1 MKDYFKF
8 YGAVYIIFIMAIIV
22 MGTMYIN
29 DLPNVT
35 KEKIGGFPVVAK
47 DTTKDSTGVTADLP
61 MVKGTLSPPT
71 DVMKYISSTPEMV
84 EKGKSIFTMNCVSCH
99 GEQGKGD
106 GVAGASLNPK
116 PRNFHDLNGWTNGP
130 SITMMYKTLQEG
142 ITSRGMASY
151 ANLPPEDRLNLI
163 MYIRSFLP
171 DYPPVTQVQL
181 DSIDVTYSLTK
192 GVKMPNQIPLKL
204 AMEKIIKESADMNNK
219 VANMVN
225 MVNLGSSD
233 SNAILLK
240 KITNNL
246 DIALTVLSLDSS
258 WKSSPQG
265 LVKIFDSNPVQNG
278 FKARDS
284 YMLTPAQLNSLHV
297 YIKEL
302 FLYTNSKQYVL

>member
-8 YGAVYIIFIMAIIV
+8 YGAVYIVFIIAIIV

-47 DTTKDSTGVTADLP
+47 DTTKDSTGQTADLP
-61 MVKGTLSPPT
+61 MIKGTLSPPT
-71 DVMKYISSTPEMV
+71 DVMKYLSSTPEMV

-106 GVAGASLNPK
+106 GVAGANLNPK

-130 SITMMYKTLQEG
+130 SMTMIYKTLQEG

-163 MYIRSFLP
+163 MYIRTFLP

-192 GVKMPNQIPLKL
+192 GVKLPNQIPLKL
-204 AMEKIIKESADMNNK
+204 AMDKILKQNASIDQK
-219 VANMVN
+219 VAVMVKQISESKTDTAA
-225 MVNLGSSD
+225 VILKGITSNLT
-233 SNAILLK
+233 K
-240 KITNNL
+240 
-246 DIALTVLSLDSS
+246 ALTVLAQDST
-258 WKSSPQG
+258 WNTNEMG
-265 LVKIFDSNPVQNG
+265 LIKIFDNNPVQNG
-278 FKARDS
+278 FKARAS
-284 YMLTPAQLNSLHV
+284 YMLTQAQLTQLHA
-297 YIKEL
+297 YLRRL
-302 FLYTNSKQYVL
+302 FAGA

>member
-8 YGAVYIIFIMAIIV
+8 YGAVYIVFIIAIIV

-47 DTTKDSTGVTADLP
+47 DTTKDSTGQTADLP
-61 MVKGTLSPPT
+61 MIKGTLSPPT
-71 DVMKYISSTPEMV
+71 DVMKYLSSTPEMV

-106 GVAGASLNPK
+106 GVAGANLNPK

-130 SITMMYKTLQEG
+130 SLTMMYKTLQEG

-181 DSIDVTYSLTK
+181 DSIDLTYSLTK
-192 GVKMPNQIPLKL
+192 GVKMPNQIPVKL
-204 AMEKIIKESADMNNK
+204 AMEKILKQNAAIDQK
-219 VANMVN
+219 VAAMVN
-225 MVNLGSSD
+225 QISESKTDTAAVILKGIT
-233 SNAILLK
+233 SNMTK
-240 KITNNL
+240 
-246 DIALTVLSLDSS
+246 ALTVLAQDSS
-258 WKSSPQG
+258 WNTNEMG
-265 LVKIFDSNPVQNG
+265 LIKIFDNNPGQNG
-278 FKARDS
+278 FKARAS
-284 YMLTPAQLNSLHV
+284 YMLTQSQLTQLHA
-297 YIKEL
+297 YLRRL
-302 FLYTNSKQYVL
+302 FSGA

>member
-8 YGAVYIIFIMAIIV
+8 YGAVYIVFIIAIIV

-47 DTTKDSTGVTADLP
+47 DTTKDSTGQTADLP
-61 MVKGTLSPPT
+61 MIKGTLSPPT
-71 DVMKYISSTPEMV
+71 DVMKYLSSTPEMV

-130 SITMMYKTLQEG
+130 SITMLYKTLQEG

-151 ANLPPEDRLNLI
+151 ANLPPEDRLNII

-204 AMEKIIKESADMNNK
+204 AMDKILKQNASIDQK
-219 VANMVN
+219 VAVMVKQISESKTDTAA
-225 MVNLGSSD
+225 VILKGITSNLT
-233 SNAILLK
+233 K
-240 KITNNL
+240 
-246 DIALTVLSLDSS
+246 ALTVLAQDST
-258 WKSSPQG
+258 WNTNEMG
-265 LVKIFDSNPVQNG
+265 LIKIFDNNPVQNG
-278 FKARDS
+278 FKARAS
-284 YMLTPAQLNSLHV
+284 YMLTQAQLTQLHA
-297 YIKEL
+297 YLRRL
-302 FLYTNSKQYVL
+302 FAGA

>member
-8 YGAVYIIFIMAIIV
+8 YGAVYIVFIIAIIV

-47 DTTKDSTGVTADLP
+47 DTTKDSTGQTADLP
-61 MVKGTLSPPT
+61 MIKGTLSPPT
-71 DVMKYISSTPEMV
+71 EVMKYISSTPEMV

-192 GVKMPNQIPLKL
+192 GVKMPNQIPVKL
-204 AMEKIIKESADMNNK
+204 AMDKILMQNASIDQK
-219 VANMVN
+219 VAAMVKQISESKTDTAAVILKGITSNMT
-225 MVNLGSSD
+225 
-233 SNAILLK
+233 K
-240 KITNNL
+240 
-246 DIALTVLSLDSS
+246 ALTVLAQDSS
-258 WKSSPQG
+258 WNTNEMG
-265 LVKIFDSNPVQNG
+265 LIKIFDNNPVQNG
-278 FKARDS
+278 FKARAS
-284 YMLTPAQLNSLHV
+284 YMLTQAQLTQLHV
-297 YIKEL
+297 YLRRL
-302 FLYTNSKQYVL
+302 FAGT

>member
-8 YGAVYIIFIMAIIV
+8 YGAVYVVFIIAIIV

-47 DTTKDSTGVTADLP
+47 DTTKDSTGQTADLP
-61 MVKGTLSPPT
+61 MIKGTLSPPT
-71 DVMKYISSTPEMV
+71 EVMKYLSSTPEMV

-106 GVAGASLNPK
+106 GVAGANLNPK

-130 SITMMYKTLQEG
+130 SMTMMYKTLQEG

-204 AMEKIIKESADMNNK
+204 AMEKILKQNAAIDQKVSAMVKQIRESKTDTAAVILK
-219 VANMVN
+219 GITS
-225 MVNLGSSD
+225 NLT
-233 SNAILLK
+233 K
-240 KITNNL
+240 
-246 DIALTVLSLDSS
+246 ALTVLAQDSS
-258 WKSSPQG
+258 WNTNEMG
-265 LVKIFDSNPVQNG
+265 LIRIFDNNPGQNG
-278 FKARDS
+278 FKARAS
-284 YMLTPAQLNSLHV
+284 YLLTQAQLTQLHA
-297 YIKEL
+297 YLRRL
-302 FLYTNSKQYVL
+302 FSGV

>member
-8 YGAVYIIFIMAIIV
+8 YGAVYVVFIIAIIV

-47 DTTKDSTGVTADLP
+47 DTTKDSTGQTADLP
-61 MVKGTLSPPT
+61 MIKGTLSPPT
-71 DVMKYISSTPEMV
+71 EVMKYLSSTPEMV

-106 GVAGASLNPK
+106 GVAGANLNPK

-130 SITMMYKTLQEG
+130 SMTMMYKTLQEG

-204 AMEKIIKESADMNNK
+204 AMEKILKQNAAIDQKVSAMVKQISESKTDTAAVILK
-219 VANMVN
+219 GITS
-225 MVNLGSSD
+225 NLT
-233 SNAILLK
+233 K
-240 KITNNL
+240 
-246 DIALTVLSLDSS
+246 ALTVLAQDSS
-258 WKSSPQG
+258 WNTNEMG
-265 LVKIFDSNPVQNG
+265 LIRIFDNNPGQNG
-278 FKARDS
+278 FKARAS
-284 YMLTPAQLNSLHV
+284 YLLTQAQLTQLHA
-297 YIKEL
+297 YLRRL
-302 FLYTNSKQYVL
+302 FAGT

>member
-8 YGAVYIIFIMAIIV
+8 YGAVYIVFIIAIIV

-47 DTTKDSTGVTADLP
+47 DTTKDSTGQTADLP
-61 MVKGTLSPPT
+61 MIKGTLSPPT
-71 DVMKYISSTPEMV
+71 EVMKYISSTPEMV

-116 PRNFHDLNGWTNGP
+116 PRNFHDLNGWTNGT

-192 GVKMPNQIPLKL
+192 GVKMPNQIPVKL
-204 AMEKIIKESADMNNK
+204 AMDKILKQNASIDQK
-219 VANMVN
+219 VAAMVKQISESKTDTAAVIFKGITSNMT
-225 MVNLGSSD
+225 
-233 SNAILLK
+233 K
-240 KITNNL
+240 
-246 DIALTVLSLDSS
+246 ALTVLAQDSS
-258 WKSSPQG
+258 WNTNEMG
-265 LVKIFDSNPVQNG
+265 LIKIFDNNPVQNG
-278 FKARDS
+278 FKARAS
-284 YMLTPAQLNSLHV
+284 YMLTQAQLTQLHA
-297 YIKEL
+297 YLRRL
-302 FLYTNSKQYVL
+302 FAGT

>member
-8 YGAVYIIFIMAIIV
+8 YGAVYVVFIIAIIV

-47 DTTKDSTGVTADLP
+47 DTTKDSTGQTADLP
-61 MVKGTLSPPT
+61 MIKGTLSPPT
-71 DVMKYISSTPEMV
+71 EVMKYLSSTPEMV

-106 GVAGASLNPK
+106 GVAGANLNPK

-130 SITMMYKTLQEG
+130 SMTMMYKTLQEG

-204 AMEKIIKESADMNNK
+204 AMEKILKQNAAIDQKVSAMVKQISESKTDTAAVILK
-219 VANMVN
+219 GITS
-225 MVNLGSSD
+225 NLT
-233 SNAILLK
+233 K
-240 KITNNL
+240 
-246 DIALTVLSLDSS
+246 ALTVLAQDSS
-258 WKSSPQG
+258 WNTNEMG
-265 LVKIFDSNPVQNG
+265 LIRIFDNNPGQNG
-278 FKARDS
+278 FKARAS
-284 YMLTPAQLNSLHV
+284 YMLTQAQLTQLHA
-297 YIKEL
+297 YLRRL
-302 FLYTNSKQYVL
+302 FAGT

>member
-8 YGAVYIIFIMAIIV
+8 YGAVYVVFIIAIIV

-47 DTTKDSTGVTADLP
+47 DTTKDSTGQTADLP
-61 MVKGTLSPPT
+61 MIKGTLSPPT
-71 DVMKYISSTPEMV
+71 EVMKYLSSTPEMV

-106 GVAGASLNPK
+106 GVAGANLNPK

-130 SITMMYKTLQEG
+130 SMTMMYKTLQEG

-204 AMEKIIKESADMNNK
+204 AMEKILKQNAAIDQKVSAMVKQIRESKTDTAAVILK
-219 VANMVN
+219 
-225 MVNLGSSD
+225 GITSS
-233 SNAILLK
+233 LTK
-240 KITNNL
+240 
-246 DIALTVLSLDSS
+246 ALTVLAQDSS
-258 WKSSPQG
+258 WNTNEMG
-265 LVKIFDSNPVQNG
+265 LIRIFDNNPGQNG
-278 FKARDS
+278 FKARAS
-284 YMLTPAQLNSLHV
+284 YLLTQAQLTQLHA
-297 YIKEL
+297 YLRRL
-302 FLYTNSKQYVL
+302 FSGV

>member
-8 YGAVYIIFIMAIIV
+8 YGAVYIIFIIAIIV

-35 KEKIGGFPVVAK
+35 KERIGGFPVVAK
-47 DTTKDSTGVTADLP
+47 DTTKDSTGQTADLP

-151 ANLPPEDRLNLI
+151 ANLPPEDRLNII

-192 GVKMPNQIPLKL
+192 GVKMPNQIPVKL
-204 AMEKIIKESADMNNK
+204 AMDKILKQNAAIDQK
-219 VANMVN
+219 VAAMVKQISESKTDTAAIVFKSITSNMT
-225 MVNLGSSD
+225 
-233 SNAILLK
+233 K
-240 KITNNL
+240 
-246 DIALTVLSLDSS
+246 ALTVLAQDSS
-258 WKSSPQG
+258 WNTNEMG
-265 LVKIFDSNPVQNG
+265 LIKIFDNNPVQNG
-278 FKARDS
+278 FKARAS
-284 YMLTPAQLNSLHV
+284 YMLTQSQLTQLHA
-297 YIKEL
+297 YLRRL
-302 FLYTNSKQYVL
+302 FAGA

>member
-35 KEKIGGFPVVAK
+35 KERIGGFPVVAK
-47 DTTKDSTGVTADLP
+47 DTTKDSTGQTADLP

-163 MYIRSFLP
+163 MYIRTFLP
-171 DYPPVTQVQL
+171 GYPPVTQVQL

-192 GVKMPNQIPLKL
+192 GVKMPNQIPVKL
-204 AMEKIIKESADMNNK
+204 AMEKILKQNAAIDQK
-219 VANMVN
+219 VAAMVKQISENKTDTAAIILKGITSNMT
-225 MVNLGSSD
+225 
-233 SNAILLK
+233 K
-240 KITNNL
+240 
-246 DIALTVLSLDSS
+246 ALTVLAQDSS
-258 WKSSPQG
+258 WNTNEMG
-265 LVKIFDSNPVQNG
+265 LIKIFDNNPVQNG
-278 FKARDS
+278 FKARAS
-284 YMLTPAQLNSLHV
+284 YMLTQAQLTQLHA
-297 YIKEL
+297 YLRRL
-302 FLYTNSKQYVL
+302 FAGV

>member
-8 YGAVYIIFIMAIIV
+8 YGAVYVVFIIAIIV

-47 DTTKDSTGVTADLP
+47 DTTKDSTGQTADLP
-61 MVKGTLSPPT
+61 MIKGTLSPPT
-71 DVMKYISSTPEMV
+71 DVMKYLSSTPEMV

-106 GVAGASLNPK
+106 GVAGANLNPK

-130 SITMMYKTLQEG
+130 SLTMMYKTLQEG

-192 GVKMPNQIPLKL
+192 GVKMPNQIPVKL
-204 AMEKIIKESADMNNK
+204 AMEKILKQNAAIDQK
-219 VANMVN
+219 VAAMVKQISESKTDTAAVILKGITSNMT
-225 MVNLGSSD
+225 
-233 SNAILLK
+233 K
-240 KITNNL
+240 
-246 DIALTVLSLDSS
+246 ALTVLAQDSS
-258 WKSSPQG
+258 WNTNEMG
-265 LVKIFDSNPVQNG
+265 LIKIFDNNPGQNG
-278 FKARDS
+278 FKARAS
-284 YMLTPAQLNSLHV
+284 YMLTQAQLIQLHA
-297 YIKEL
+297 YLRRL
-302 FLYTNSKQYVL
+302 FSGA

>member
-8 YGAVYIIFIMAIIV
+8 YGAVYVVFIIAIIV

-47 DTTKDSTGVTADLP
+47 DTTKDSTGQTADLP
-61 MVKGTLSPPT
+61 MIKGTLSPPT
-71 DVMKYISSTPEMV
+71 EVMKYLSSTPEMV

-106 GVAGASLNPK
+106 GVAGANLNPK

-130 SITMMYKTLQEG
+130 SMTMMYKTLQEG

-204 AMEKIIKESADMNNK
+204 AMEKILKQNAAIDQKVSAMVKQISESKTDTAAVILK
-219 VANMVN
+219 GITS
-225 MVNLGSSD
+225 NLT
-233 SNAILLK
+233 K
-240 KITNNL
+240 
-246 DIALTVLSLDSS
+246 ALTVLAQDSS
-258 WKSSPQG
+258 WNTNEMG
-265 LVKIFDSNPVQNG
+265 LIRIFDNNPGQNG
-278 FKARDS
+278 FKARAS
-284 YMLTPAQLNSLHV
+284 YLLTQAQLTQLHA
-297 YIKEL
+297 YLRRL
-302 FLYTNSKQYVL
+302 FSGV

>member
-8 YGAVYIIFIMAIIV
+8 YGAVYIVFIIAIIV

-47 DTTKDSTGVTADLP
+47 DTTKDSTGQTADLP
-61 MVKGTLSPPT
+61 MIKGTLSPPT
-71 DVMKYISSTPEMV
+71 EVMKYISSTPEMV

-116 PRNFHDLNGWTNGP
+116 PRNFHDLNGWTNGT

-192 GVKMPNQIPLKL
+192 GVKMPNQIPVKL
-204 AMEKIIKESADMNNK
+204 AMDKILKQNASIDQK
-219 VANMVN
+219 VAAMVKQISESKTDTAAVIFKGITSNMT
-225 MVNLGSSD
+225 
-233 SNAILLK
+233 K
-240 KITNNL
+240 
-246 DIALTVLSLDSS
+246 ALTVLAQDSS
-258 WKSSPQG
+258 WNTNEMG
-265 LVKIFDSNPVQNG
+265 LIKIFDNNPVQNG
-278 FKARDS
+278 FKARAS
-284 YMLTPAQLNSLHV
+284 YMLTQAQLTQLHA
-297 YIKEL
+297 YLRRL
-302 FLYTNSKQYVL
+302 FAGA